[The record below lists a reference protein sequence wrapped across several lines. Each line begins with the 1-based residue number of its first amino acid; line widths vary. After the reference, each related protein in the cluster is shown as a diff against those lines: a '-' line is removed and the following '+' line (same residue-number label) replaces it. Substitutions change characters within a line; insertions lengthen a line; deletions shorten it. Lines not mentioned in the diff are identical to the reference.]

1 MLRSLLLLSF
11 SLSWVSCV
19 ASAPKASPSW
29 WQSLDDTEAPI
40 EDPSVSC
47 RGIRASDELD
57 RLANCWTPEAPR
69 LTPMD
74 VAGLETMRVELR
86 ECVLAD
92 LPAPGLTGEN
102 RARCQQGLAEVL
114 DRRLYQLGW
123 LKAEVTPPEEASAGA
138 ASGRSQLT
146 VQLGQRYRIGELFVA
161 TGPSQRVNSK
171 KVIKRAQKAI
181 PKPRWCTQTALE
193 EIHSRVF
200 DTSKFEQVHVSLGDP
215 DDRAARVPV
224 IITIQ
229 E

>member
-1 MLRSLLLLSF
+1 MIRSWMFLTV
-11 SLSWVSCV
+11 SLALGACT

-29 WQSLDDTEAPI
+29 WQSLDDTEAPV

-47 RGIRASDELD
+47 RGVRASDELD
-57 RLANCWTPEAPR
+57 RLASCWPPNAPS

-74 VAGLETMRVELR
+74 VTGLEPLRAELR
-86 ECVLAD
+86 ECLLAG
-92 LPAPGLTGEN
+92 LPAPRLEGEN
-102 RARCQQGLAEVL
+102 AAPCQQRLAEVL

-123 LKAEVTPPEEASAGA
+123 LRAEVTPSLA
-138 ASGRSQLT
+138 

-171 KVIKRAQKAI
+171 KIIKRAQKAI

-200 DTSKFEQVHVSLGDP
+200 DTSKFEQVQVALGEP
-215 DDRAARVPV
+215 DERAGRVPV
-224 IITIQ
+224 VITIQ

>member
-1 MLRSLLLLSF
+1 MIRFLLPLSV
-11 SLSWVSCV
+11 SLSMVACT

-29 WQSLDDTEAPI
+29 WQSLDDTGAPT

-57 RLANCWTPEAPR
+57 RLANCWAPDAPR
-69 LTPMD
+69 LTSLD
-74 VAGLETMRVELR
+74 VTGLENMRVELR
-86 ECVLAD
+86 DCVLAD
-92 LPAPGLTGEN
+92 LPVPRIEGEN
-102 RARCQQGLAEVL
+102 RARCHQGLAEVL

-123 LKAEVTPPEEASAGA
+123 LKAEVTPQEAPSAEGSA
-138 ASGRSQLT
+138 ARSPLT

-171 KVIKRAQKAI
+171 KIIKRAQKAI

-200 DTSKFEQVHVSLGDP
+200 DTSKFQQVQVSLGDP
-215 DDRAARVPV
+215 DDRVGRVPV
-224 IITIQ
+224 LITIQ